1 MLPPNLILVYRE
13 GLSIPQIKTQVTP
26 EIDALLH
33 TVKIIGQQV
42 KNKDY
47 HPQILYVVVN
57 KKINTR
63 IF

>member
-1 MLPPNLILVYRE
+1 MVPPNLILVYRE

-26 EIDALLH
+26 EIEALLH

-42 KNKDY
+42 KKKDY
-47 HPQILYVVVN
+47 RPQILYVVVN